1 MSFLSLMFVFN
12 KIGEQEGR
20 TGSAQKQGG
29 WWQVAQTMPTHMSK
43 CKNDKTKKIFLIEK
57 KRKCHHASRETVQFE
72 LTG

>member
-1 MSFLSLMFVFN
+1 
-12 KIGEQEGR
+12 
-20 TGSAQKQGG
+20 
-29 WWQVAQTMPTHMSK
+29 VAQTMPTHMSK